1 MSQAPDLHALLL
13 ATALR
18 FTALGVHTR
27 EFCLCR
33 WRRPCGVLK
42 GQGGGERAGS
52 EGSLEGLAKGTRL
65 STVGFV
71 RT

>member
-1 MSQAPDLHALLL
+1 MSQVPGLHVLLL

-27 EFCLCR
+27 EFHLH
-33 WRRPCGVLK
+33 RRQRSCGILK
-42 GQGGGERAGS
+42 GQGGGERAGN

-71 RT
+71 RM